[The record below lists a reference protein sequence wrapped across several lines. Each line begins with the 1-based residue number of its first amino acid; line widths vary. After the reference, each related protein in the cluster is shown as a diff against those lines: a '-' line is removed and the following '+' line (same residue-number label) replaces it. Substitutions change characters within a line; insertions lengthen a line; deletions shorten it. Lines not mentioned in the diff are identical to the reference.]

1 MIDVLTRAELIKLTD
16 RRQPAK
22 IAEQL
27 AAQGFK
33 FTWGANGYPK
43 VDREHY
49 RQIMNPGAAPG
60 ARRRREPNFEA
71 LRRSR

>member
-1 MIDVLTRAELIKLTD
+1 MIDVLTREELVKITD

-22 IAEQL
+22 IAAHL
-27 AAQGFK
+27 ATQGFT
-33 FTWGANGYPK
+33 FTWGADGYPK

-49 RQIMNPGAAPG
+49 RAIMNPEDRP

-71 LRRSR
+71 VRKAE